1 MTEVTPD
8 RLLRA
13 YAYGLFPMADSADS
27 PDLYWFDPPMRG
39 ILPLDR
45 FHVSRSLRK
54 TVRRCRFDVRFDT
67 AFRDVVQLCAERSEE
82 RRVGKECVS
91 PCRSRWSRYH

>member
-1 MTEVTPD
+1 MAGPPGHGRRGAFALGLSRRRHRRQDAMTEVTPEL
-8 RLLRA
+8 LLRA

-45 FHVSRSLRK
+45 FHASRSLRK
-54 TVRRCRFDVRFDT
+54 TVRQRRFDEIGR
-67 AFRDVVQLCAERSEE
+67 AECRG
-82 RRVGKECVS
+82 RV
-91 PCRSRWSRYH
+91 